1 MTHRIGCPER
11 ITDLRPTITHNRD
24 RSGLF
29 LCLNVVRVIFTGVRN
44 GKSKLTVTRFRGSAR
59 RRRVSGGIAMATS
72 RDAHSTLSSPIST
85 ASRRGWDPA
94 FSQHN
99 GRGGS
104 RIGYGSD
111 RRPTSVREPKMTVT
125 PVSPGCLDGIRV
137 LDLTQFG
144 AGTTCTEALA
154 WMGADIAKVENSKC
168 GEAGRTGFGDAYY
181 FMMYNANKRSITINL
196 KSDRGLA
203 LVKEMVKQA
212 DVFTENFAPG
222 AVERLGLGYDVVS
235 AFNPSIIYAQ
245 VKGFGDGS
253 PYEKGL
259 SFDPIAQAAGG
270 AMSIT
275 GERDGRP
282 VKPGPTIGDT
292 GTGMLMAF
300 SIVSALFDRA
310 RTGKGRRLQVAMQDS
325 VMHYS
330 RGMFITHARTG
341 KAAPR
346 RPASNNPPG
355 GIYPCK
361 PGGPNDYVFLM
372 TSRANPEHWPRL
384 LKLVGREDLIGDPDY
399 DTADARLQREAEIDE
414 IVAGWTRQRTK
425 HEAMAQLSAV
435 GVPAGAVLDSM
446 DLLNEPS
453 FRERGILQTMTH
465 GERNMA

>member
-1 MTHRIGCPER
+1 MGISWSAKSFHLGKER
-11 ITDLRPTITHNRD
+11 TMP
-24 RSGLF
+24 
-29 LCLNVVRVIFTGVRN
+29 
-44 GKSKLTVTRFRGSAR
+44 
-59 RRRVSGGIAMATS
+59 
-72 RDAHSTLSSPIST
+72 
-85 ASRRGWDPA
+85 
-94 FSQHN
+94 
-99 GRGGS
+99 
-104 RIGYGSD
+104 
-111 RRPTSVREPKMTVT
+111 VT
-125 PVSPGCLDGIRV
+125 PVSPGCLAGIRV
-137 LDLTQFG
+137 LDLTQFE

-154 WMGADIAKVENSKC
+154 WMGADIAKVEPPR

-181 FMMYNANKRSITINL
+181 FMMYNANKRSITVNL
-196 KSDRGLA
+196 KEERGLA
-203 LVKEMVKQA
+203 LVKEMVKKA
-212 DVFTENFAPG
+212 DVFAENFAPG

-235 AFNPSIIYAQ
+235 AINPSVIYAQ

-330 RGMFITHARTG
+330 RGGFITQARTG

-346 RPASNNPPG
+346 RPAANNPPG
-355 GIYPCK
+355 GIFPCK
-361 PGGPNDYVFLM
+361 PGGANDYVYLL

-384 LKLVGREDLIGDPDY
+384 LKLIGREDLIGDPRY
-399 DTADARLQREAEIDE
+399 DTPDARLKCEAEVDE
-414 IVAGWTRQRTK
+414 LVASWTRQRTK
-425 HEAMAQLSAV
+425 HEAMAQLSGV
-435 GVPAGAVLDSM
+435 GVPAGAVLDTQELV
-446 DLLNEPS
+446 DEPS
-453 FRERGILQTMTH
+453 FYERGILQTMTH
-465 GERNMA
+465 GERKMAMPTWPVRFDGVPTEVKSAPLLGEHTAEVLADWLGLDAAAIAVLRQDGIV

>member
-1 MTHRIGCPER
+1 MG
-11 ITDLRPTITHNRD
+11 
-24 RSGLF
+24 
-29 LCLNVVRVIFTGVRN
+29 
-44 GKSKLTVTRFRGSAR
+44 
-59 RRRVSGGIAMATS
+59 
-72 RDAHSTLSSPIST
+72 
-85 ASRRGWDPA
+85 
-94 FSQHN
+94 
-99 GRGGS
+99 
-104 RIGYGSD
+104 
-111 RRPTSVREPKMTVT
+111 VT
-125 PVSPGCLDGIRV
+125 PVSPGCLAGIRV
-137 LDLTQFG
+137 LDLTQFE

-154 WMGADIAKVENSKC
+154 WMGADIAKVEPPR
-168 GEAGRTGFGDAYY
+168 GEAGRTGFGDAFY
-181 FMMYNANKRSITINL
+181 FMMYNANKRSITVNL
-196 KSDRGLA
+196 KEERGLD
-203 LVKEMVKQA
+203 LVKEMVKKA

-235 AFNPSIIYAQ
+235 TINPSIIYAQ
-245 VKGFGDGS
+245 VKGFGAGS

-300 SIVSALFDRA
+300 SIVSALFDRT
-310 RTGKGRRLQVAMQDS
+310 RTGKGRRLQVAMQES

-341 KAAPR
+341 NAAPR

-361 PGGPNDYVFLM
+361 PGGPNDYVYLM

-384 LKLVGREDLIGDPDY
+384 LKLIGREDLIGDARY
-399 DTADARLQREAEIDE
+399 DTADARLQRETEIDE
-414 IVAGWTRQRTK
+414 LVAGWTRERTK

-446 DLLNEPS
+446 DLVNEPS

-465 GERNMA
+465 GERKMVMPTWPVRFDGVPTAVKPAPLLGEHTAEVLADWLGLDEAAVASLRQDGIV